1 MPISVGVSK
10 QLGFKKETTWG
21 TLAGASGGQL
31 LRRVSSNLSL
41 KKDTYQSN
49 EIRPDLQIYDYRHGA
64 RRVEGTISGELSP
77 GTYSLFHAAMCR
89 RDFVAVA
96 PMTAMSITIAA
107 GSIVNGV
114 QQYTVTRS
122 AGDFIAGGLKIG
134 MVFRLSVGT
143 FNAANLLKNML
154 VVNLTT
160 TVATVIPLNGVAMF
174 AEGPITSSTLT
185 VIGKTTYQPQS
196 AHTNDSFTIE
206 HWFSDISISHQYAG
220 CRLNTASFNLP
231 ATGITTVDWNFLGKD
246 RTRGVAQYFTTPTAA
261 TTVGVFAAVNGVL
274 TVGGS
279 PVAVVTGLQFDAD
292 LNRSAGQVV
301 GANTTPDIFGGSLVY
316 KGQFSAYF
324 QDDTYQ
330 AYLDNE
336 TEFGL
341 TVVLTV
347 DNTGVSEF
355 ISYSFPRCKVG
366 SADVNDGQIG
376 LVQQLN
382 FMALLNGAGG
392 AAVNTEKTTLQIQ
405 DSLA

>member
-1 MPISVGVSK
+1 MAIATGVSK

-21 TLAGASGGQL
+21 VLAGAASGFL

-77 GTYSLFHAAMCR
+77 GTYSLFLAAMCR
-89 RDFVAVA
+89 RDFAAV
-96 PMTAMSITIAA
+96 TAISGITVTIAL

-122 AGDFIAGGLKIG
+122 AGDFIAGAFKIG
-134 MVFRLSVGT
+134 HVFRMTVGAL
-143 FNAANLLKNML
+143 NAANINKNL
-154 VVNLTT
+154 FIVGLTT
-160 TVATVIPLNGVAMF
+160 TIATVIPLNGVALV
-174 AEGPITSSTLT
+174 AEGPIATTTCT
-185 VIGKTTYQPQS
+185 VVGKTTYQPLTG
-196 AHTNDSFTIE
+196 HTNDSFTIE
-206 HWFSDISISHQYAG
+206 HFFADISISHQYTG
-220 CRLNTASFNLP
+220 NRLNTASFNLP
-231 ATGITTVDWNFLGKD
+231 ATGISTVDWAFLGKD
-246 RTRGVAQYFTTPTAA
+246 RTRGVAQYFTSPSAA
-261 TTVGVFAAVNGVL
+261 TTVGVLAAVNGIL
-274 TVGGS
+274 TVGGL
-279 PVAVVTGLQFDAD
+279 PVAIITGLQFDGD
-292 LNRSAGQVV
+292 LNRSVGQVV
-301 GANTTPDIFGGSLVY
+301 GANTTPDIFGGSLAY

-324 QDDTYQ
+324 QDDTFQ

-341 TVVLTV
+341 SVVMSV
-347 DNTGVSEF
+347 DSTATSEF
-355 ISYSFPRCKVG
+355 IAFSFPRVKVG